1 MPSTSF
7 SFNEELK
14 IRTEKCL
21 KGNQSLSQFA
31 AVAMEE
37 KVSRMETRDKRSRR
51 QLLMSDFRRLMEVI
65 ADNKDEF
72 REAIR

>member
-14 IRTEKCL
+14 ERAENCL

-51 QLLMSDFRRLMEVI
+51 QLLMSDFRLLMEVI
-65 ADNKDEF
+65 ADNKDEI
-72 REAIR
+72 REALK